1 MTSENK
7 EGSESNHVVTEG
19 HLPKDKFTD
28 LLAILQQP
36 KHLGTVIVNS
46 EAADENNPSLAE
58 ELNLKAK

>member
-7 EGSESNHVVTEG
+7 DMSESRVATEAVVA
-19 HLPKDKFTD
+19 KDKFTD
-28 LLAILQQP
+28 IMAVLLQP

-46 EAADENNPSLAE
+46 EADEYNPSLAE